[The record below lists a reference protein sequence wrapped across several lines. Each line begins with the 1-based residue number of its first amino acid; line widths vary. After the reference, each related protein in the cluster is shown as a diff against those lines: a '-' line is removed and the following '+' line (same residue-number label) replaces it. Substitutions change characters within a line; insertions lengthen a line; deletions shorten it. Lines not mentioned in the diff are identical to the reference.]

1 VTHCVEHHFGM
12 NLPTTITA
20 ALDALEACN
29 PSYSASAAKA
39 RIDVERAIREG
50 LSPGA
55 DPRSA
60 AALSLV
66 SRAPI
71 GRMG

>member
-1 VTHCVEHHFGM
+1 M

-29 PSYSASAAKA
+29 PSYSASAGKA
-39 RIDVERAIREG
+39 RADVEGAIREA
-50 LSPGA
+50 LSPGS

-66 SRAPI
+66 SGAPRARV
-71 GRMG
+71 G